1 MKNVVARK
9 YILICVAITIVFSF
23 VMWRNV
29 VHQNKVYEKE
39 INSTLVNIIG
49 LIKEEYPNIS
59 DEEIIKILNNEE
71 FSKDGTEVLEKY
83 GVSNELVIEKMQD
96 RQAKFIIYNIV
107 IIVLCAG
114 SIVSVFVIYL
124 INRKKKINYLDSY
137 LQKVSNGKYYT
148 ELEKESEDELN
159 RLKDS
164 LYKITVMLKEDSE
177 SKRLQNEAILNSVA
191 NISHQLKTPLTSIQ
205 ILLDNII
212 ESTDMNENTRK
223 KFTLEI
229 LRQVKGM
236 NFLILA
242 LLKLS
247 RLDAGVVEFENKE
260 INLKNLIE
268 DIINDLDV
276 VVDIKQINLVKNIKD
291 TTIIGDYNWNKEAIL
306 NIIKNAVEHTREGKN
321 VYIDIDENDVYSKI
335 TVSDEGNG
343 IAKKD
348 LKHIFEK
355 FYKATDSDP
364 NSFGI
369 GLALSK
375 SIIEKQNGYI
385 SVDSKIGEG
394 TKFIIK
400 YLK

>member
-9 YILICVAITIVFSF
+9 YILICVVITIVFSF
-23 VMWRNV
+23 VMWRSV

-59 DEEIIKILNNEE
+59 DEEIIEILNNEE
-71 FSKDGTEVLEKY
+71 FSKDGTELLEKY
-83 GVSNELVIEKMQD
+83 GVSDELVIEKMQD

-107 IIVLCAG
+107 IIILCAG

-164 LYKITVMLKEDSE
+164 LYKITVMLKEDAE
-177 SKRLQNEAILNSVA
+177 SKRLQNETILNSVA

-260 INLKNLIE
+260 INL
-268 DIINDLDV
+268 IIL
-276 VVDIKQINLVKNIKD
+276 QL
-291 TTIIGDYNWNKEAIL
+291 YQ
-306 NIIKNAVEHTREGKN
+306 
-321 VYIDIDENDVYSKI
+321 KI
-335 TVSDEGNG
+335 Q
-343 IAKKD
+343 A
-348 LKHIFEK
+348 
-355 FYKATDSDP
+355 
-364 NSFGI
+364 
-369 GLALSK
+369 
-375 SIIEKQNGYI
+375 
-385 SVDSKIGEG
+385 
-394 TKFIIK
+394 
-400 YLK
+400 

>member
-9 YILICVAITIVFSF
+9 YILICVVITIVFSF
-23 VMWRNV
+23 VMWRSV

-71 FSKDGTEVLEKY
+71 FSKDGTELLEKY
-83 GVSNELVIEKMQD
+83 GVSDELVIEKMQD

-107 IIVLCAG
+107 IIILCAG

-164 LYKITVMLKEDSE
+164 LYKITVMLKEDAE
-177 SKRLQNEAILNSVA
+177 SKRLQNETILNSVA

-260 INLKNLIE
+260 INLKNLVE
-268 DIINDLDV
+268 DIISDLDV
-276 VVDIKQINLVKNIKD
+276 VVDIKQISIIKNIKD
-291 TTIIGDYNWNKEAIL
+291 VTITGDYNWNKEAIL
-306 NIIKNAVEHTREGKN
+306 NIIKNAVEHTQEGKN

-335 TVSDEGNG
+335 TVTDEGNG

-355 FYKATDSDP
+355 FYKVTDSDS

>member
-1 MKNVVARK
+1 MKNIIARK
-9 YILICVAITIVFSF
+9 YILVCIIIAIIFSF
-23 VMWRNV
+23 VMAKNMV
-29 VHQNKVYEKE
+29 YQNKVYEEE
-39 INSTLVNIIG
+39 INSKLVNIVG
-49 LIKEEYPNIS
+49 LLKEEYSDIS
-59 DEEIIKILNNEE
+59 DEEIIKILNSKE
-71 FSKDGTEVLEKY
+71 FSEEGKELLKKY
-83 GVSNELVIEKMQD
+83 GICDELIIQKIQV
-96 RQAKFIIYNIV
+96 RQLEFIITNIV
-107 IIVLCAG
+107 IVVLCAVT
-114 SIVSVFVIYL
+114 IICVFLIYL
-124 INRKKKINYLDSY
+124 FNRKRKINDLDNY
-137 LQKVSNGKYYT
+137 LQKVSSGKYFT

-177 SKRLQNEAILNSVA
+177 NKKLQNDAILNSVA

-212 ESTDMNENTRK
+212 ESTDMDSETRK

-247 RLDAGVVEFENKE
+247 RLDAGVVEFEKTKIDLKE
-260 INLKNLIE
+260 LING
-268 DIINDLDV
+268 IINDLDIMIDV
-276 VVDIKQINLVKNIKD
+276 KQIKVIKNVESVFIE
-291 TTIIGDYNWNKEAIL
+291 GDYNWNKEAIL
-306 NIIKNAVEHTREGKN
+306 NIIKNAIEHTLEGSS
-321 VYIDIDENDVYSKI
+321 VYIDVEENEVYSKVSI
-335 TVSDEGNG
+335 TDEGDG
-343 IAKKD
+343 IDEKD

-355 FYKATDSDP
+355 FYKVTNSDS

-375 SIIEKQNGYI
+375 SIVEKQNGYI
-385 SVDSKIGEG
+385 SVDSKIGQG
-394 TKFIIK
+394 TTFIIK

>member
-1 MKNVVARK
+1 MKNVVAKK
-9 YILICVAITIVFSF
+9 YILVCVAVTIIFSF
-23 VMWRNV
+23 IMFNNIVY
-29 VHQNKVYEKE
+29 QNKVYEKE
-39 INSTLVNIIG
+39 INATLVNILG
-49 LIKEEYPNIS
+49 MIKEEYPNVS
-59 DEEIIKILNNEE
+59 DEEIMKILNSKE
-71 FSKDGTEVLEKY
+71 FSDEGKELIEKY
-83 GVSNELVIEKMQD
+83 GINDEVVIERIDKQ
-96 RQAKFIIYNIV
+96 QTQFIVTNILTVVTFGIILVVVFIIYLV
-107 IIVLCAG
+107 
-114 SIVSVFVIYL
+114 
-124 INRKKKINYLDSY
+124 NRKKKINYLDNY
-137 LQKVSNGKYYT
+137 LQKVSSGKYFT

-164 LYKITVMLKEDSE
+164 IYKITVMLKEDSE
-177 SKRLQNEAILNSVA
+177 NKHLQNEAILNSVA

-212 ESTDMNENTRK
+212 ESTDMNEDTRK

-247 RLDAGVVEFENKE
+247 RLDAGVVEFEKNK
-260 INLKNLIE
+260 IDLKELI
-268 DIINDLDV
+268 DSIINDLEIMIDV
-276 VVDIKQINLVKNIKD
+276 KQIKIIKNVESAVIN
-291 TTIIGDYNWNKEAIL
+291 GDYNWNKEAIL
-306 NIIKNAVEHTREGKN
+306 NIIKNAIEHTPEGKN
-321 VYIDIDENDVYSKI
+321 VYIDVEENEVYSKI
-335 TVSDEGNG
+335 SITDEGNG
-343 IAKKD
+343 IEEKD

-355 FYKATDSDP
+355 FYKVTNSDT

-385 SVDSKIGEG
+385 SVDSKIGQG
-394 TKFIIK
+394 TTFVIK

>member
-1 MKNVVARK
+1 MKNVVAKK
-9 YILICVAITIVFSF
+9 YILICVITIIIFSF
-23 VMWRNV
+23 IMWKNIV
-29 VHQNKVYEKE
+29 YQNKVYENE
-39 INSTLVNIIG
+39 LNSTLVNIVG

-59 DEEIIKILNNEE
+59 DEEIVKILNNKE
-71 FSKDGTEVLEKY
+71 FSNEGKELLKKY
-83 GVSNELVIEKMQD
+83 GVQNELVIEKMQNK
-96 RQAKFIIYNIV
+96 QTQFMISNILIV
-107 IIVLCAG
+107 ILCAS
-114 SIVSVFVIYL
+114 SILGIFIVYL
-124 INRKKKINYLDSY
+124 INRKKKINYLDNY
-137 LQKVSNGKYYT
+137 LQKVSSGKYYT

-177 SKRLQNEAILNSVA
+177 NKHLQNEAILNSVA

-212 ESTDMNENTRK
+212 ESTDMDEETRK

-247 RLDAGVVEFENKE
+247 RLDAGVVEFEKTE
-260 INLKNLIE
+260 INLKDLIN

-276 VVDIKQINLVKNIKD
+276 IVDIKQVNIVKNIESV
-291 TTIIGDYNWNKEAIL
+291 IINGDYNWNKEAIL
-306 NIIKNAVEHTREGKN
+306 NIIKNAIEHTPEGKN
-321 VYIDIDENDVYSKI
+321 VYIDVEENDVYSKI
-335 TVSDEGNG
+335 TITDEGNG
-343 IAKKD
+343 IDEKD

-355 FYKATDSDP
+355 FYKVTNSDS

-375 SIIEKQNGYI
+375 AIIEKQNGYI
-385 SVDSKIGEG
+385 SVDSKIGKG
-394 TKFIIK
+394 TTFVIK

>member
-260 INLKNLIE
+260 INLKNLVE
-268 DIINDLDV
+268 DIISDLDV